1 MCALKGLTKIK
12 FALVSLK
19 SSILKSTIKIVPS
32 PNKQW
37 I

>member
-12 FALVSLK
+12 FALMSLK
-19 SSILKSTIKIVPS
+19 SSILKSTINIVPS
-32 PNKQW
+32 PNKQC